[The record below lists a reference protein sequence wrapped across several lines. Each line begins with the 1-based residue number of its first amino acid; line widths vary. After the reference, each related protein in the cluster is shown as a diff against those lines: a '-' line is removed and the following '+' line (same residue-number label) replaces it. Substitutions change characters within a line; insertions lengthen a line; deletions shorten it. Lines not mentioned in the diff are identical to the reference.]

1 MCIKLIIIVTDIYFQ
16 KNALHQTNQC
26 SKQNLDRVRLK
37 LAASTEQT
45 PPVMHS
51 STFMGI
57 HTQKVTIGKDT
68 IGKIKVQTVNSFV
81 IWLSCVEKFI
91 ILPLKKTRKNNI
103 YISCVHTSNATILA
117 IMYFI
122 IQILSKKPI
131 LSDKVSNMPVPNN
144 VYHT

>member
-1 MCIKLIIIVTDIYFQ
+1 
-16 KNALHQTNQC
+16 
-26 SKQNLDRVRLK
+26 
-37 LAASTEQT
+37 
-45 PPVMHS
+45 
-51 STFMGI
+51 MGI

-131 LSDKVSNMPVPNN
+131 LSDKVSNIMCTTHEEEATL
-144 VYHT
+144 VYHVYY